1 MLKLRKLFGISAHE
15 MKLAAKLR
23 EMTITKLQ
31 RRKRGIPFEISMKE
45 NMVDEPLKHYPI
57 TEVSEIIQLP

>member
-31 RRKRGIPFEISMKE
+31 RRKRSIPFEISTKE
-45 NMVDEPLKHYPI
+45 NQVDEPLKHYPV
-57 TEVSEIIQLP
+57 TEVSEIIQPP